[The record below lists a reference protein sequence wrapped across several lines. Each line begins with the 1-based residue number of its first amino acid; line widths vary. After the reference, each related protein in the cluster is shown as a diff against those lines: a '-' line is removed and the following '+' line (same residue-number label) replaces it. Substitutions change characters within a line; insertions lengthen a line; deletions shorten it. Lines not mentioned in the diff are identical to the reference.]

1 MTEKLPQVVEAVKC
15 VCRDP
20 STRVSCFG
28 KGLCRR
34 GGKKPLPSGQSLARL
49 YWKGSDLDN
58 HFPAPSCLLEG

>member
-34 GGKKPLPSGQSLARL
+34 GGRETFSRRAEPGKTV
-49 YWKGSDLDN
+49 
-58 HFPAPSCLLEG
+58 LEGL